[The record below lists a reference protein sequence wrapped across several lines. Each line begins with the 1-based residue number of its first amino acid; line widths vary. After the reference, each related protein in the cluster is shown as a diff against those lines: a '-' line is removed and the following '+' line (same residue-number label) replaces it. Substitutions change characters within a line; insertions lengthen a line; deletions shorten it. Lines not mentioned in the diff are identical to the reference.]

1 MVHILVCPGIHNLQL
16 TRDFL
21 SSIEQFISLP
31 RCPQQ
36 PLLVFPTQ
44 DSPAY
49 SAKHILQFLRD
60 FEAREGTVSQLA
72 IIAFSAG
79 VVGAIGAAWGW
90 RWQGR
95 TIAAFV
101 ALDGW
106 GVPLYGDFPIYRLSH
121 DYFTHGSS
129 SLLGNGTR
137 SFYADPEVSHLDLW
151 RMPHR
156 VWGWQVGDRLPRS
169 RLTAAEFM
177 SEILHRH
184 GAMSDDLEP
193 RSVESDK

>member
-1 MVHILVCPGIHNLQL
+1 MVYILICPGIHEPQW

-21 SSIEQFISLP
+21 QSVERSIGL
-31 RCPQQ
+31 RHCQQ
-36 PLLVFPTQ
+36 PILVFPAPTYL
-44 DSPAY
+44 AY
-49 SAKHILQFLRD
+49 SANHILQFLRD
-60 FEAREGTVSQLA
+60 FEANEGTVSQLA

-90 RWQGR
+90 RWQR
-95 TIAAFV
+95 KKIVAFI

-121 DYFTHGSS
+121 DGFTHWSS

-137 SFYADPEVSHLDLW
+137 SFYADPDVSHLDLW

-156 VWGWQVGDRLPRS
+156 VWGWQVGNRCDRS

-177 SEILHRH
+177 SETLHRH
-184 GAMSDDLEP
+184 GAMS
-193 RSVESDK
+193 V